1 MSRKPSTDRNGGP
14 FSEEIKKAVWGKG
27 RPVGSWYR
35 LRQDA
40 CGAFMNYDC
49 YGDRHALNGWKIDHI
64 NPVAN
69 GGSDDLSNLQPMHWW
84 NNAKKGDS
92 LNFKC

>member
-14 FSEEIKKAVWGKG
+14 FSEDMKKAVWAKAK
-27 RPVGSWYR
+27 PVGSWPG
-35 LRQDA
+35 LKQDV
-40 CGAFMNYDC
+40 CGATMNYDS
-49 YGDRHALNGWKIDHI
+49 YGDRHALNGWEIDHI

-84 NNAKKGDS
+84 NNTQKGDS